1 MFTIVTNYTK
11 MLGHVY
17 LNLSYDLI
25 AILNTNECNGSDFCL
40 QSIIFCCVSQQ
51 LSICGWQLSGFYWY
65 IKHLLYHSI
74 EKFWPYKNL
83 IILQSLGKENN

>member
-25 AILNTNECNGSDFCL
+25 AILNTKSACFGCVTQYPLSTW
-40 QSIIFCCVSQQ
+40 SIDAATVFQT
-51 LSICGWQLSGFYWY
+51 
-65 IKHLLYHSI
+65 KT
-74 EKFWPYKNL
+74 
-83 IILQSLGKENN
+83 NNFGI